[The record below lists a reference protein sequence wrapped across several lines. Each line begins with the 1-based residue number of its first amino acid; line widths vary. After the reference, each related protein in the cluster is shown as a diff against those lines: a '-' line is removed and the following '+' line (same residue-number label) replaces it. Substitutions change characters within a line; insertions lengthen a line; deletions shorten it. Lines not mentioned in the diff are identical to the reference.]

1 MSPTTSTSAST
12 AESPL
17 LMPLPTF
24 DQPLWDALG
33 FPLTPLSSTLA
44 STLPSPGF
52 PIESTFPDLH
62 AMSHSSDLI
71 GVDAESNCL
80 DCSSP
85 EITQPKEDEEARCF
99 CNSTTLIDS
108 LRSTLRS
115 SVGAEEGLR
124 SASRASATCSR
135 SRFCDVC
142 AKDPSTPIAA
152 FTVLSLVTQILAA
165 AVDGVLSAVG
175 GAKSMGEHA
184 DPSQPEREEATST
197 GMSETPRVDAMC
209 TPIPAEPLAT
219 ALPTSEGFR
228 LNVVTVKIGNFTLPY
243 RNSRGVLLVALQD
256 SLRGLRD
263 AGSEFRMGDMA
274 CGLEKQMAETETKI
288 SASLNE
294 P

>member
-1 MSPTTSTSAST
+1 
-12 AESPL
+12 
-17 LMPLPTF
+17 
-24 DQPLWDALG
+24 
-33 FPLTPLSSTLA
+33 
-44 STLPSPGF
+44 
-52 PIESTFPDLH
+52 
-62 AMSHSSDLI
+62 MSHSSDLI